1 MCQSFTCPFVLTPQ
15 TNDLQV
21 LKRYTSDLWNLL
33 NGPYHA
39 KRLPKLWI
47 WRACMLCYIYFDSKL
62 MHLDIIYI
70 NLTQKILMKKL
81 QCLNSYFFSSQFE
94 QKKRTEVGK
103 WYTCSLYIFWQHIPS
118 FPPPNVSWLY
128 WIINS
133 LRLFPNAC
141 HT

>member
-21 LKRYTSDLWNLL
+21 LKRYTSDLWNPL

-94 QKKRTEVGK
+94 QKKKDRSRKMIYMFIVHFLAAYPFNST
-103 WYTCSLYIFWQHIPS
+103 
-118 FPPPNVSWLY
+118 PNVSWLY

-133 LRLFPNAC
+133 HRLFPNAC

>member
-1 MCQSFTCPFVLTPQ
+1 MHHKSESHLMCQSFTCPFVLTPQ

-21 LKRYTSDLWNLL
+21 LKRYTSDLWNPL

-94 QKKRTEVGK
+94 QKKDRSRKMIYMFIVHFLAAYPFISTPKCFLIVLNNK
-103 WYTCSLYIFWQHIPS
+103 LT
-118 FPPPNVSWLY
+118 
-128 WIINS
+128 
-133 LRLFPNAC
+133 
-141 HT
+141 

>member
-118 FPPPNVSWLY
+118 FPHPNVSWLY

>member
-1 MCQSFTCPFVLTPQ
+1 MHHKSESHLMCQSFTCPFVLTPQ

-21 LKRYTSDLWNLL
+21 LKRYTSDLWNPL

-62 MHLDIIYI
+62 MHLDRIYI

-94 QKKRTEVGK
+94 QKKDRSRKMIYMFIVHFLAA
-103 WYTCSLYIFWQHIPS
+103 YPF
-118 FPPPNVSWLY
+118 
-128 WIINS
+128 NS
-133 LRLFPNAC
+133 TPKCFLIVLNNKL
-141 HT
+141 T